1 MTTTEITYLVTGIAL
16 GGQLMNVLHAYW
28 ASKDA
33 RRSETAACAAL
44 KRAAGDRYLNSLGL
58 YQLQHRSRV

>member
-1 MTTTEITYLVTGIAL
+1 MSDNEILMLCSGIAL
-16 GGQLMNVLHAYW
+16 GGQGMNLLHAYW

-33 RRSETAACAAL
+33 Q
-44 KRAAGDRYLNSLGL
+44 RAAVRARVAAKQARGDQYLNSLRL